1 MDTITGIK
9 VCLVLMIV
17 IMALMPVAL
26 WLFFKF
32 HYPKYEA
39 QRKAKAAQKR
49 ELHPHP
55 KRTGPIVMRVKVKN
69 ATSSEEL

>member
-9 VCLVLMIV
+9 ICLILMIV

-39 QRKAKAAQKR
+39 RQKAEAAQKR
-49 ELHPHP
+49 RLRPRP
-55 KRTGPIVMRVKVKN
+55 DRSGPIVMRVKVKN